1 LPLSV
6 GTSSLLLIR
15 FQPASRNR
23 ATRDEEVGTVEK
35 NVTTYACSPSLAAAH
50 STVAGTW
57 TAYDRSVLMVGVVVP
72 APLASSVEGTGLS
85 ISMRDK
91 TAIATNDSQA
101 TSTLPISNVV
111 VFGDNAGI
119 RTWSPPV

>member
-1 LPLSV
+1 MEN
-6 GTSSLLLIR
+6 I
-15 FQPASRNR
+15 
-23 ATRDEEVGTVEK
+23 
-35 NVTTYACSPSLAAAH
+35 TTYACSPSLAAAH
-50 STVAGTW
+50 STAAGTW
-57 TAYDRSVLMVGVVVP
+57 TAYDRSALMVGVVVP

-91 TAIATNDSQA
+91 TAIAATA
-101 TSTLPISNVV
+101 TSTLPTISDVA

>member
-1 LPLSV
+1 MEN
-6 GTSSLLLIR
+6 I
-15 FQPASRNR
+15 
-23 ATRDEEVGTVEK
+23 K
-35 NVTTYACSPSLAAAH
+35 TTYACSPSLAAAH
-50 STVAGTW
+50 STVAGAW

-72 APLASSVEGTGLS
+72 APLSSGVEGTGLS

-91 TAIATNDSQA
+91 TAVATTAISKA
-101 TSTLPISNVV
+101 TSTLPTSDVA

>member
-1 LPLSV
+1 MEN
-6 GTSSLLLIR
+6 I
-15 FQPASRNR
+15 
-23 ATRDEEVGTVEK
+23 
-35 NVTTYACSPSLAAAH
+35 TTYACAPSLAAAH

-72 APLASSVEGTGLS
+72 APLASSVEGTGLP
-85 ISMRDK
+85 ITMRDK
-91 TAIATNDSQA
+91 TSIAATAI
-101 TSTLPISNVV
+101 STLPISDVA